1 MCTSII
7 SDDSHLGLRLHCVPQ
22 VSILLHRDGD
32 GEKIFTFHY
41 KISAAHPP
49 RLPDG
54 ERYSN
59 DGRNGNNQSEF
70 PVPLQCPENY
80 SVSLEQEERIE
91 SLQIL
96 KGKYGIYGDEE
107 SLERDLPRV

>member
-1 MCTSII
+1 MYSAPLLLLTQI
-7 SDDSHLGLRLHCVPQ
+7 SLCLVIFCFAKS
-22 VSILLHRDGD
+22 
-32 GEKIFTFHY
+32 KIFTG
-41 KISAAHPP
+41 KSPLALTNLPC
-49 RLPDG
+49 LPDG
-54 ERYSN
+54 DINSN

-96 KGKYGIYGDEE
+96 EGKYGIYGDEE